1 MLVISLLDVGEC
13 YLSYFTKIRIT
24 DVEFNRYVVIFC
36 FIEMKFQ
43 SLADVKEYAI
53 HALYMTGLL
62 I

>member
-1 MLVISLLDVGEC
+1 MLVISLLDVDEC

-24 DVEFNRYVVIFC
+24 DVEFNRYVVIFW

-43 SLADVKEYAI
+43 SVVDVKEYAI